1 MRTKQ
6 KNDRFQI
13 LILHSG
19 SFFSYLFSQGEVF
32 FKAVWQRI
40 RTCKICLVETVS
52 RQELRYFCHWLQ
64 QSQHFGPWSNFAIF
78 HQAKFMS
85 IKYTQKC
92 SHMVHEQG
100 CEHTVNKIEK
110 RVSFFYRDRS
120 HSDEW
125 SLPNTALFND
135 FLTIFRCISGNTALS
150 FAEYYSFLI

>member
-1 MRTKQ
+1 M
-6 KNDRFQI
+6 
-13 LILHSG
+13 
-19 SFFSYLFSQGEVF
+19 
-32 FKAVWQRI
+32 
-40 RTCKICLVETVS
+40 
-52 RQELRYFCHWLQ
+52 RYFCHWLQ

-92 SHMVHEQG
+92 SHTVHQQG

-135 FLTIFRCISGNTALS
+135 FLTIFRHISGNTALS
-150 FAEYYSFLI
+150 FAEYYSFLIQKHILLLYCSIYFSLWNDYQLYHLFLDSHFCGLYIVTLFHSRDHVLFIIFF